1 MADLPKIASL
11 WIGGDLS
18 WLEQLCLK
26 SFADAGHQ
34 TTLYSYTPISN
45 LPEGVLAGDANE
57 IYPGEPMMRH
67 AITGSPAIHADLWRL
82 NMLQKTDQIWVDCDV
97 YCRRPFDFSDP
108 FVFGWEKTGKLV
120 CNAVLGLPKDSKT
133 LAGLLEFLND
143 PYAIGPWLKPHQI
156 EELEYEKNAGRPVH
170 MTEQEWGFT
179 GPGAVTWFL
188 QDTGEIEHAQAKDAF
203 FPITFKDRNHLILSR
218 FEIEE
223 EITDDTRG
231 IHLWARRLKPRLRD
245 NENNKPRRGSFL
257 DQMLKHHGIDRKAAP
272 IPPKVSK
279 FSGSSSD
286 PRFRAML
293 AIEALRGDEDIAQL
307 AKNNDVSPAEVR
319 AWRTHLVK
327 KAVKLFQ

>member
-34 TTLYSYTPISN
+34 ITLYSYAPINN

-57 IYPGEPMMRH
+57 IYPGEPMLRH

-97 YCRRPFDFSDP
+97 YCRRPFDFQGDH
-108 FVFGWEKTGKLV
+108 VFGWEKPGLV

-133 LAGLLEFLND
+133 LSGLLTFFED

-156 EELEYEKNAGRPVH
+156 EELEYEQNAGRPVH

-179 GPGAVTWFL
+179 GPGAVSWFL
-188 QDTGEIEHAQAKDAF
+188 KDTGEIEHAQDKDVF
-203 FPITFKDRNHLILSR
+203 FPVSFKDRNHLILSR
-218 FEIEE
+218 FNIED
-223 EITDDTRG
+223 EITENTRA

-245 NENNKPRRGSFL
+245 NEDNKPRRGSFL
-257 DQMLKHHGIDRKAAP
+257 DQMLKHHGIDHKEAP
-272 IPPKVSK
+272 IPAKVSK
-279 FSGSSSD
+279 FSGGSDD
-286 PRFRAML
+286 PRFRAMI
-293 AIEALRGDEDIAQL
+293 AIEALRGDESIAQL
-307 AKNNDVSPAEVR
+307 AKNNNVEPAEVR
-319 AWRTHLVK
+319 AWRTFLVQ

>member
-1 MADLPKIASL
+1 MAKLPNIASL
-11 WIGGDLS
+11 WIGGELS

-34 TTLYSYTPISN
+34 ITLYSYAPIGN
-45 LPEGVLAGDANE
+45 LPEGVLAGDAND
-57 IYPGEPMMRH
+57 IYPGEPMLRH

-97 YCRRPFDFSDP
+97 YCRRPFDFDGEH
-108 FVFGWEKTGKLV
+108 VFGWEKPGLV

-133 LAGLLEFLND
+133 LSGLLDFFKD

-156 EELEYEKNAGRPVH
+156 EELEYEQNAGRPVH

-179 GPGAVTWFL
+179 GPGAVSWFL
-188 QDTGEIEHAQAKDAF
+188 KDSGEIEHAQDKDFF

-218 FEIEE
+218 FNIED
-223 EITDDTRG
+223 EITDNTRA

-245 NENNKPRRGSFL
+245 NEDNKPRRGSFL
-257 DQMLKHHGIDRKAAP
+257 DKMLKHHGIDRKAAP
-272 IPPKVSK
+272 IPAKVSK
-279 FSGSSSD
+279 FSGSSDD
-286 PRFRAML
+286 PRFRAMI
-293 AIEALRGDEDIAQL
+293 AIEALRGDESIAEL
-307 AKNNDVSPAEVR
+307 AKNNNVEPAEVR
-319 AWRTHLVK
+319 AWRTFLVQ